1 MTARDHLAR
10 HAAAWQE
17 TKQAADDQRERVRAY
32 VLMAHRD
39 EGVSEVELARI
50 AGVTRMT
57 IRAWLGK

>member
-1 MTARDHLAR
+1 MSARDRLVK
-10 HAAAWQE
+10 HAATWQE

-39 EGVSEVELARI
+39 EHVSEVELARI